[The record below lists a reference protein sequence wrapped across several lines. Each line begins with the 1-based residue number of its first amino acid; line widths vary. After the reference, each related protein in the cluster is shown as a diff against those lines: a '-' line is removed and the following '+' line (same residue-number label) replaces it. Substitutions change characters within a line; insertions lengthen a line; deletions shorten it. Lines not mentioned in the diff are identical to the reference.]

1 MHVCLQFH
9 VEKVNI
15 SMLCRPWLYL
25 YENKN
30 LQKCAE
36 KVFTKLCTTSHQELL
51 RCINIKVPP
60 TLSRSATIDKKNE
73 VSFSHQGLL
82 KKIMMWRKICF
93 EDHPYIDHD

>member
-30 LQKCAE
+30 LQNVLKRYLQNC
-36 KVFTKLCTTSHQELL
+36 VQHH
-51 RCINIKVPP
+51 IK
-60 TLSRSATIDKKNE
+60 
-73 VSFSHQGLL
+73 SFSDVL
-82 KKIMMWRKICF
+82 I
-93 EDHPYIDHD
+93 